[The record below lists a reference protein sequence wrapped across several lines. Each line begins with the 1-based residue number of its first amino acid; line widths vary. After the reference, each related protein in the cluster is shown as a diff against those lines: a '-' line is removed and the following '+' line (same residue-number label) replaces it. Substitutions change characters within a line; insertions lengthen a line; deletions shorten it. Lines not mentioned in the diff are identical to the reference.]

1 MSSLWPERV
10 RVSVCDARRGDD
22 ARDALELVTVLVAEE
37 KAVRATPDG
46 RVLLDRL
53 ADRRAVAGERQE
65 GRGEET
71 VEEQGET
78 DV

>member
-1 MSSLWPERV
+1 
-10 RVSVCDARRGDD
+10 
-22 ARDALELVTVLVAEE
+22 VTVLVAEE